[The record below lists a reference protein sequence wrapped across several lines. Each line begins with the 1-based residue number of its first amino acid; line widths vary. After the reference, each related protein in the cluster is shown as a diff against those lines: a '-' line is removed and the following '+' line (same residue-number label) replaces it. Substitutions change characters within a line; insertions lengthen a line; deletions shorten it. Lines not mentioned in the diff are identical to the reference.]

1 MSNEFY
7 NKLDKS
13 FAVGYN
19 FTLNYTE
26 EDSHF
31 MHLHG
36 KDYIFIS
43 VHATSRM
50 DMFCSTLHEI
60 GHMFAFREGKDW
72 SDETLAWKRGG
83 KLNKLMGFPI
93 PQSYYDKRVEQH
105 LSFLEQDDDDESID
119 WDAFYARQSAY
130 DESNYD
136 D

>member
-50 DMFCSTLHEI
+50 DMFCSTLHEV
-60 GHMFAFREGKDW
+60 GHMFAFRQGKDW
-72 SDETLAWKRGG
+72 SDETLAWEIGA
-83 KLNKLMGFPI
+83 KLNKLMSFPI

-105 LSFLEQDDDDESID
+105 LAFLEQ
-119 WDAFYARQSAY
+119 Y
-130 DESNYD
+130 YD
-136 D
+136 DN